1 MGQRILLST
10 CALIKKCCTLM
21 SKNLLDLIVS
31 QYLHVVNPKH
41 DSLHHKSYL
50 QFDQVDH
57 QK

>member
-10 CALIKKCCTLM
+10 CALIKKCTLM

-31 QYLHVVNPKH
+31 QYLHVVTPKH
-41 DSLHHKSYL
+41 GSLHHKSYL